1 MNVRHVLAAAV
12 ATAALSATA
21 APVAYAADAPAEL
34 PSCSDVGSG
43 GSGYEMKL
51 LDSTMSEATGPVVAG
66 GDWYTYTV
74 TVTSTSA
81 DELKDVGRSVALARQ
96 TENGE
101 DQPGPWMDVE
111 YKSKETG
118 QWVALEG
125 HGGPLTTLGTLKPK
139 ESVTQ
144 EVRMRAAKDTP
155 EVINFIDSYF
165 SASVDDVYVDPSTG
179 TKTPCRGSMTAMDSF
194 GVKQA
199 GTTPEPTRTPGPK
212 PTTTAKPTAK
222 PTAEPTATATPSG
235 GPSESGK
242 PSGKPTA
249 TPSTVPTATGS
260 ASPAPQLAGN
270 AGGTGVTG
278 GTANLAS
285 TGTSGALPIVGLAG
299 GAAVL
304 LGAVAVVVVR
314 RKGRV

>member
-12 ATAALSATA
+12 ATAALSATM

-34 PSCSDVGSG
+34 PSCSDVSMG
-43 GSGYEMKL
+43 GGGYEQKL
-51 LDSTMSEATGPVVAG
+51 IKATMSEVAGPIVAG
-66 GDWYTYTV
+66 GDWSPYTV

-81 DELKDVGRSVALARQ
+81 DELKNVGRGVTVARQ

-125 HGGPLTTLGTLKPK
+125 NGGPLADLGTLKPK
-139 ESVTQ
+139 ESVKQ
-144 EVRMRAAKDTP
+144 ELRLRAAKDIP
-155 EVINFIDSYF
+155 AVINFIDSFFTAY
-165 SASVDDVYVDPSTG
+165 VDDVYVNPSSG
-179 TKTPCRGSMTAMDSF
+179 VKTPCRGSSGAMDTF
-194 GVKQA
+194 GVKPA

-212 PTTTAKPTAK
+212 PTSSATPTTR
-222 PTAEPTATATPSG
+222 PTATVTPSG
-235 GPSESGK
+235 GPSVT
-242 PSGKPTA
+242 PAGKPTA

-260 ASPAPQLAGN
+260 AAATPQL
-270 AGGTGVTG
+270 AGGTGVAGGTG
-278 GTANLAS
+278 GTGNLAS
-285 TGTSGALPIVGLAG
+285 TGTSGALPVVGLAG

-304 LGAVAVVVVR
+304 LGVAAMIVVR
-314 RKGRV
+314 RKGRAQQ